1 MLILDGDMGEG
12 GGQVLRT
19 ALALSVCKQIP
30 FQIINIRA
38 RRKKPGL
45 QPQHLAAVQAAALI
59 SQATVEDAV
68 IGSQNLRFHPHGI
81 YPGDYQF
88 NIGTAGSV
96 TLVVQTIVP
105 ALMLANAPSSL
116 RVEGGTHNPL
126 SPPFDFFAR
135 AFCPLLTRMGVRIS
149 TTLERPGFFPKG
161 GGIMHVTL
169 GATDKLQALH
179 LLQRGEIQRL
189 SAQILLAHLPEH
201 IALRERNTLCQ
212 SLALA
217 EKDVIIRHENA
228 AFGPGNAVSVFV
240 NSEYVTEVFSGFGQR
255 GVPAENVAMDVVA
268 QVNNYLQAG
277 APVGRHLA
285 DQLLIPLA
293 LAGGGEFMTQ
303 QPSLH
308 TTTNIEVIRHFTG
321 MRFTSMASTNR
332 HWRIAIAD

>member
-30 FQIINIRA
+30 FRIINIRA
-38 RRKKPGL
+38 RRQKPGL
-45 QPQHLAAVQAAALI
+45 QPQHLAAVQAAARI

-68 IGSQNLRFHPHGI
+68 IGSQSLRFQPHGI

-96 TLVVQTIVP
+96 TLLVQTILP

-135 AFCPLLTRMGVRIS
+135 AYCPLLTRMGAHIS

-161 GGIMHVTL
+161 GGIMHVAL
-169 GATDKLQALH
+169 GATDKLQALR
-179 LLQRGEIQRL
+179 LLQRGDLQQL

-212 SLALA
+212 ALALTEA
-217 EKDVIIRHENA
+217 DVSIRHENA

-240 NSEYVTEVFSGFGQR
+240 DSEHVTEVFSGFGQR
-255 GVPAENVAMDVVA
+255 GVPAENVAADVVA
-268 QVNNYLQAG
+268 QVNDYLQADV
-277 APVGRHLA
+277 PVGRHLA
-285 DQLLIPLA
+285 DQLLLPLA
-293 LAGGGEFMTQ
+293 LAGAGEFLTQ
-303 QPSLH
+303 EPSLH
-308 TTTNIEVIRHFTG
+308 TTTNMEVIRLFTG
-321 MRFTSMASTNR
+321 MRFTSEASKNR